1 MVASQADA
9 IEHEF
14 EGAREPTEVESFHPW
29 VLHMDR
35 RGRSF
40 NGRQRNRAFVGVGD
54 GRFRDLSVL
63 LGADSS
69 LDGRAVVAADFD
81 GDGDE
86 DLFVHNLQRE
96 RHQLWRN
103 DLGNLERAV
112 VVELRGAQGLLDPI
126 GAVVTLE
133 SEAGRQ
139 AQALQ
144 RGSGFATSAGPRL
157 HFGAEGEAQ
166 LRVRWPGGAEEAF
179 GAVQAPA
186 RVLLVQGSGTPVA
199 LGLADTQLRDP
210 WPRGLRMPVG
220 ATVPAL
226 RLEDLAGVVQEFAPE
241 EPAVLH
247 FWSSACAAC
256 VSGLGRA
263 VQPDPGEPPVVPI
276 CIDPG
281 ERRALASDL
290 LRRAGHAGPA
300 LFAPFDPRLTE
311 GGIGEVVDL
320 TRLPVPLD
328 LVLGENRV
336 LLEVRSVLE

>member
-1 MVASQADA
+1 MVASQAEA

-40 NGRQRNRAFVGVGD
+40 NGRQRNRAFVGVGG

-103 DLGNLERAV
+103 DLGDPERAV
-112 VVELRGAQGLLDPI
+112 VVELQGREGLRDPI
-126 GAVVTLE
+126 GAVVTLQSG
-133 SEAGRQ
+133 SERQ
-139 AQALQ
+139 AQVLQ

-157 HFGAEGEAQ
+157 HFGARGEAQ
-166 LRVRWPGGAEEAF
+166 LRVRWPGGEEEAF
-179 GAVQAPA
+179 GAVEAPA
-186 RVLLVQGSGTPVA
+186 RVLLVQGRGTSVA
-199 LGLADTQLRDP
+199 LGLAETWLRDP

-220 ATVPAL
+220 DTVPTL
-226 RLEDLAGVVQEFAPE
+226 RLEDLAGSVQELAPE
-241 EPAVLH
+241 EPVVLH

-256 VSGLGRA
+256 VAGLGRA
-263 VQPDPGEPPVVPI
+263 VQPGPGGPPIVPI

-281 ERRALASDL
+281 ERRALAADL
-290 LRRAGHAGPA
+290 LRRSGHAGPV

-311 GGIGEVVDL
+311 GGVGEVVDL

-328 LVLGENRV
+328 LVLGEKGV

>member
-1 MVASQADA
+1 MVASQAEA

-40 NGRQRNRAFVGVGD
+40 NGRQRNRAFVGMGG

-103 DLGNLERAV
+103 DLGDPERAV
-112 VVELRGAQGLLDPI
+112 VVELQGQEGLRDPI
-126 GAVVTLE
+126 GAVVTLQSG
-133 SEAGRQ
+133 SERQ
-139 AQALQ
+139 AQVLQ

-157 HFGAEGEAQ
+157 HFGAQGEAQ
-166 LRVRWPGGAEEAF
+166 LRVRWPGGEEEAF

-186 RVLLVQGSGTPVA
+186 RVLLVQGRGTPVA
-199 LGLADTQLRDP
+199 RGLAETRLRDP

-220 ATVPAL
+220 DTVPTL
-226 RLEDLAGVVQEFAPE
+226 RLEDLAGSVQELAPE
-241 EPAVLH
+241 EPVVLH

-256 VSGLGRA
+256 VAGLGRA
-263 VQPDPGEPPVVPI
+263 VQPGPGGPPIVPI

-281 ERRALASDL
+281 ERRALAADL
-290 LRRAGHAGPA
+290 LRRSGHAGPV

-311 GGIGEVVDL
+311 GGVGEVVDL

-328 LVLGENRV
+328 LVLGEKGV

>member
-1 MVASQADA
+1 MVASQAEA

-40 NGRQRNRAFVGVGD
+40 NGRQRNRAFVGVGG

-103 DLGNLERAV
+103 DLGDPERAV
-112 VVELRGAQGLLDPI
+112 VVELQGREGLRDPI
-126 GAVVTLE
+126 GAVVTLQSG
-133 SEAGRQ
+133 SERQ
-139 AQALQ
+139 AQVLQ

-157 HFGAEGEAQ
+157 HFGARGEAQ
-166 LRVRWPGGAEEAF
+166 LRVRWPGGEEEAF
-179 GAVQAPA
+179 GAVEAPA
-186 RVLLVQGSGTPVA
+186 RVLLVQGRGTPVA
-199 LGLADTQLRDP
+199 LGLAETRLRNP

-220 ATVPAL
+220 DTVPTL
-226 RLEDLAGVVQEFAPE
+226 RLEDLAGSVQELAPE
-241 EPAVLH
+241 EPVVLH

-256 VSGLGRA
+256 VAGLGRA
-263 VQPDPGEPPVVPI
+263 VQPGPGGPPIVPI

-281 ERRALASDL
+281 ERRALAADL
-290 LRRAGHAGPA
+290 LRRSGHAGPV

-311 GGIGEVVDL
+311 GGVGEVVDL

-328 LVLGENRV
+328 LVLGEKGV

>member
-1 MVASQADA
+1 MVASQAEA

-40 NGRQRNRAFVGVGD
+40 NGRQRNRAFVGMGG

-103 DLGNLERAV
+103 DLGDSERAV
-112 VVELRGAQGLLDPI
+112 VVELQGQEGLRDPI
-126 GAVVTLE
+126 GAVVTLQSG
-133 SEAGRQ
+133 SERQ
-139 AQALQ
+139 AQVLQ

-157 HFGAEGEAQ
+157 HFGAQGEAQ
-166 LRVRWPGGAEEAF
+166 LRVRWPGGEEEAF

-186 RVLLVQGSGTPVA
+186 RVLLVQGRGTPVA
-199 LGLADTQLRDP
+199 RGLAETRLRDP

-220 ATVPAL
+220 DTVPTL
-226 RLEDLAGVVQEFAPE
+226 RLEDLAGSVQELAPE
-241 EPAVLH
+241 EPVVLH

-256 VSGLGRA
+256 VAGLGRA
-263 VQPDPGEPPVVPI
+263 VQPGPGGPPIVPI

-281 ERRALASDL
+281 ERRALAADL
-290 LRRAGHAGPA
+290 LRRSGHAGPV

-311 GGIGEVVDL
+311 GGVGEVVDL

-328 LVLGENRV
+328 LVLGEKGV